1 MRWITREGGTFCIMA
16 GAGLESLSAFVLAS
30 SKSVLASGQI
40 ATIPMFIG
48 AVLQNLAPG
57 ALRWLGSVR
66 LWSVGMALFQGLCLL
81 ALAFGSTFGQLP
93 LWAVFTLVS
102 LYWAAAWS
110 VGPAWNTW
118 MDSIVPSRVRATYF
132 SRRTALCNVLQWA
145 TMMLA
150 SWILAQGQR
159 QGITLP
165 IFSSLF
171 AVAGCARLAGAYC
184 MARQSEPLPLPP
196 NYRVLGF
203 RQSYEKIHNNPKAK
217 PLIYLLGAQFSLQL
231 AAPFVFA
238 YLVQMKQLSYGAAL
252 LCMAAG
258 ILSKVLVLP
267 RLGKVAHKLGSAS
280 LYRSSGLGLAAI
292 SLLWLLPIQ
301 GLAFCILVQACSGAC
316 MAGFELGTMLVY
328 LDAVPAADRT
338 SVLAR
343 FAIFNNLSGMLG
355 STLGAGVLWLAPQ
368 NYAALFG
375 LASLARLAAL
385 RLLEPVQ
392 GTTAKGRAL
401 PQQRRRT
408 PEDLAQ
414 RLVKPYRAKR
424 RSLRLEV
431 KAPRQNL
438 SEQLVWSH
446 AQRLT
451 WTAERND
458 LS

>member
-1 MRWITREGGTFCIMA
+1 MRWITREGGTFCVMY
-16 GAGLESLSAFVLAS
+16 GAGLESLPAFVLAS

-48 AVLQNLAPG
+48 AVLQNFAPG

-66 LWSVGMALFQGLCLL
+66 LWSVGMAFFQGLCLL
-81 ALAFGSTFGQLP
+81 ALAFGSTFGQVP
-93 LWAVFTLVS
+93 LWATFTLVS

-118 MDSIVPSRVRATYF
+118 MDSIVPARVRATYF
-132 SRRTALCNVLQWA
+132 SRRTALCNLLQFSA
-145 TMMLA
+145 MLCA
-150 SWILAQGQR
+150 SAILSQGQR
-159 QGITLP
+159 LGITLP
-165 IFSSLF
+165 IFSGLF
-171 AVAGCARLAGAYC
+171 ALAGCARITGAYC

-203 RQSYEKIHNNPKAK
+203 RQSYQKICNNPKAR
-217 PLIYLLGAQFSLQL
+217 PLLYLLGAQFALQM

-238 YLVQMKQLSYGAAL
+238 YLVEMKHLGYGGAL

-258 ILSKVLVLP
+258 VISKVVVLP
-267 RLGKVAHKLGSAS
+267 RLGKRAHKFGSAS
-280 LYRSSGLGLAAI
+280 LYQGSGLGLAAV
-292 SLLWLLPIQ
+292 SLLWLLPFQ
-301 GLAFCILVQACSGAC
+301 QLAFCMLVQACAGAC
-316 MAGFELGTMLVY
+316 MAAFELATMLVY
-328 LDAVPAADRT
+328 LEAIPAADRT

-343 FAIFNNLSGMLG
+343 FAVFNNLAGMLG
-355 STLGAGVLWLAPQ
+355 SGLGGFVLWLLPQ
-368 NYAALFG
+368 NFGALFV
-375 LASLARLAAL
+375 LAGLARLAVLKLLAPAQAL
-385 RLLEPVQ
+385 V
-392 GTTAKGRAL
+392 KGRTL
-401 PQQRRRT
+401 PQQKRRT
-408 PEDLAQ
+408 PEQLAQ
-414 RLVKPYRAKR
+414 KVIKPYRAKR